1 MKFDILQFD
10 PCISAIDYYETKDSF
25 DQAWEDCHRGDWM
38 LWIAY
43 RLGVNERK
51 FFLAKARCA
60 KTVFHLM
67 NHEESRNAVEVAE
80 RYGLGTATI
89 GELYAAAEAARYVAE
104 SPNYTSLEDSAF
116 SEASLAAYA
125 AVSSPYFSDGSAYY
139 AASAIAYESNNFA
152 RLKENKIMTANI
164 CREILTEEVRKK
176 IMGL

>member
-67 NHEESRNAVEVAE
+67 EHKECRNAVEVAE
-80 RYGLGTATI
+80 RYGLGTATRE
-89 GELYAAAEAARYVAE
+89 ELYIADKAAVELDEYPPYA
-104 SPNYTSLEDSAF
+104 TSFEDFAF
-116 SEASLAAYA
+116 SDACRAAKAASN
-125 AVSSPYFSDGSAYY
+125 PHFSDGSAYY
-139 AASAIAYESNNFA
+139 AASAISYASNNFD
-152 RLKENKIMTANI
+152 RLEENKIMTANI